1 MVPRGGRFLFSSNGE
16 PHRDRTKAILKQH
29 PEIRSL
35 IGHNPYT
42 VLCIAGLVILQ
53 LALAWWVAGQPWW
66 IVLLIAYLLGAFV
79 DHALYVLMHETN
91 HNLLFRRRYLNTLAG
106 ILANLPSVVPSSV
119 SFQRYHLKHHAFQ
132 GVHELDGDMPSHWE
146 AKLIGN
152 RAIGKMLWLLLFPVF
167 LTLRPTHL
175 RNIALVCRW
184 TMLNVVVMLVFDGI
198 VWATL
203 GSGAFF
209 YLVASM
215 FFSIGLHPVG
225 ARWIQ
230 EHFVVSPPQETY
242 SYYGPMNRLAFNI
255 GYHNEHHDFPGVPWN
270 RVPRIRAI
278 APEWYDGLEYHT
290 SWTRLLV
297 RFVCDPRFS
306 LYARVDRRSATPP
319 ASEVVV

>member
-1 MVPRGGRFLFSSNGE
+1 MVPSAGRFVFSYSGE
-16 PHRDRTKAILKQH
+16 PHRDRTKAILEQH
-29 PEIRSL
+29 PEIRTL

-42 VLCIAGLVILQ
+42 LLWIVGLVAVQ
-53 LALAWWVAGQPWW
+53 LSLAWWVARQPWW
-66 IVLLIAYLLGAFV
+66 VALLLAYLVGAIV

-91 HNLLFRRRYLNTLAG
+91 HNLVFRRRYLNSLAG

-146 AKLIGN
+146 AQLVGN
-152 RAIGKMLWLLLFPVF
+152 RAIGKVLWLLFFPVF
-167 LTLRPTHL
+167 LTLRPAHV
-175 RNIALVCRW
+175 RDVALVCRW
-184 TMLNVVVMLVFDGI
+184 TALNIVVLLAFDVG

-203 GSGAFF
+203 GPGAFF
-209 YLVASM
+209 YLVACM

-278 APEWYDGLEYHT
+278 AREWYDGLAYHT
-290 SWTRLLV
+290 SWTKLLV
-297 RFVCDPRFS
+297 RFVLDPRFS
-306 LYARVDRRSATPP
+306 LYSRVDRGSAASP
-319 ASEVVV
+319 ARQPAD